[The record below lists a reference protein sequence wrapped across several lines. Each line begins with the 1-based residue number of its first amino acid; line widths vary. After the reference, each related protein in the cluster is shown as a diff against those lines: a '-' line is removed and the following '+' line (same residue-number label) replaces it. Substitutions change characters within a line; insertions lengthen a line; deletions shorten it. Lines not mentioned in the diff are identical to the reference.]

1 MKKFLS
7 SLILVGVFFSVAT
20 PSFAWSWPWSK
31 DKGSALSEDMPNAGY
46 AGELPDIEAEFEYL
60 RPNSKSSN
68 IFRADEDVNIE
79 DLIPAP
85 RGEKMY
91 IDIIKKKDKTS
102 QYIHD
107 VNDTIFAIEKIKT
120 SIIQGA
126 TTQVFNSQVSSF
138 IDLAYYIQREYSNKP
153 EASYISYSKIMAL
166 SNHAYSVATLRREA
180 SYYGKYLAYSQ
191 EGYVYSP
198 DYINEQLQYLLDAIN
213 ETLPFLKE
221 IE

>member
-1 MKKFLS
+1 MKKIFL
-7 SLILVGVFFSVAT
+7 SLILICFTSSMMSPAY
-20 PSFAWSWPWSK
+20 AWNWPWSK
-31 DKGSALSEDMPNAGY
+31 NKGSALSESLSNSGY
-46 AGELPDIEAEFEYL
+46 TGELPDLEAEFEYL
-60 RPNSKSSN
+60 RPNTKSKN
-68 IFRADEDVNIE
+68 VFKIDENANVE

-85 RGEKMY
+85 REEKMY

-107 VNDTIFAIEKIKT
+107 VNDVIFALEKLKT

-126 TTQVFNSQVSSF
+126 TTQVFNSQVSYF

-153 EASYISYSKIMAL
+153 EANYISYGKIMSL
-166 SNHAYSVATLRREA
+166 SNHAYSIASLRRES
-180 SYYGKYLAYSQ
+180 SYYGKYLSFSQ

-213 ETLPFLKE
+213 ETLPILKD